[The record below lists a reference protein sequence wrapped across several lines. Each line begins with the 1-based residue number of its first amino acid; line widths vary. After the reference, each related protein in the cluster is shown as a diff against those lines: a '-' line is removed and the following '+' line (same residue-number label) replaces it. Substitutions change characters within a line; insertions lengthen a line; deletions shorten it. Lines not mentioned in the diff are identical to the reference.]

1 MALKN
6 REAVKTQVLH
16 DRFKDG
22 TCAHHWVEG
31 SHFKGVRESGPC
43 HDNCHPVAMGKI
55 YWGNRRDF
63 LWGLE
68 ENFLEENLTFIGPE
82 TVMNPSFS
90 EEHLE
95 EVFSFTVL
103 REPRARWISQYHQ
116 KVRFNPDLG
125 RTMGLNETAWFK
137 ACYKEAS
144 TPRECNHLVTLA
156 DFLSWMQDGGGYII
170 NGKGHNDNYM
180 ARYLLGLKRDFFSG
194 TPRPLGADDLAA
206 AKAVL
211 RDKMN
216 FVLITERMDEA
227 GCLLERLGWSP
238 AAERANV
245 KADDGK
251 DDPAADPE
259 VKALLDELNTVDEE
273 LYAYAVELFEEQL
286 AACAGCRCPQ
296 MEGAGSGGG
305 HHDDD
310 DYNAEGDIGG
320 AEGPGDVEVSTAGLE
335 GAEDLDYDNEQV
347 STDPLPDLDYDYEQ
361 VSTDPLPDLD
371 VSLEE
376 DVWEE
381 TGELE
386 LEEVGHARAL
396 LEDPGHARAL
406 LELMEYEQELVE
418 FYSRD

>member
-1 MALKN
+1 MNCHAPRGLGSTPQQARFALK
-6 REAVKTQVLH
+6 RAFVHEQ
-16 DRFKDG
+16 
-22 TCAHHWVEG
+22 
-31 SHFKGVRESGPC
+31 
-43 HDNCHPVAMGKI
+43 
-55 YWGNRRDF
+55 
-63 LWGLE
+63 
-68 ENFLEENLTFIGPE
+68 LTFVAPE
-82 TVMNPSFS
+82 NNFRNW
-90 EEHLE
+90 EEDKPPQFELAL
-95 EVFSFTVL
+95 FSFTAL
-103 REPRARWISQYHQ
+103 REPRVRWESHYRQV
-116 KVRFNPDLG
+116 VRYNHDLG
-125 RTMGLNETAWFK
+125 RGVGLGGTPAFQ
-137 ACYKEAS
+137 ACYKKAS
-144 TPRECNHLVTLA
+144 KPRECNHLVTLA
-156 DFLSWMQDGGGYII
+156 DFLAWMQDGGGYII

-194 TPRPLGADDLAA
+194 VPRPLGADDLAA

-216 FVLITERMDEA
+216 FVLITERLDEA

-238 AAERANV
+238 EAERANV
-245 KADDGK
+245 QDDWL
-251 DDPAADPE
+251 DDPAADS
-259 VKALLDELNTVDEE
+259 KANALLDELNTVDNE

-296 MEGAGSGGG
+296 MDGAGSGGG
-305 HHDDD
+305 HHYDD
-310 DYNAEGDIGG
+310 DYNAEGGIGG

-335 GAEDLDYDNEQV
+335 GAEDLDYEYDEYDN
-347 STDPLPDLDYDYEQ
+347 EQ

-376 DVWEE
+376 DVGEE